1 MQVET
6 LSKEIEEQER
16 SYKSRLATQEKR
28 AHENWVAARQLERR
42 LEESKQE
49 AAQLRHRLT
58 QVEKDKEALLVAK
71 ENGTANGA
79 ADVDLIKP
87 VIKRE
92 SCYTAFPFTC
102 CRGSCVKLNP
112 QNVIS
117 VVDAPPRT
125 PYNFKTFPLML
136 PSITR
141 HHFWHLLSFSLSLA
155 RLFPLTRAAA
165 AAALIDSNVV
175 VSRN

>member
-1 MQVET
+1 MTKSKLTLTQVET
-6 LSKEIEEQER
+6 LTKEIEEQER

-71 ENGTANGA
+71 ENGAANGA

-92 SCYTAFPFTC
+92 S
-102 CRGSCVKLNP
+102 R
-112 QNVIS
+112 
-117 VVDAPPRT
+117 
-125 PYNFKTFPLML
+125 
-136 PSITR
+136 
-141 HHFWHLLSFSLSLA
+141 
-155 RLFPLTRAAA
+155 
-165 AAALIDSNVV
+165 
-175 VSRN
+175 